1 MLYDYWFVQF
11 EFPNEDGNPYKSSG
25 GEMIYNKQLKREI
38 PKGWEAKELG
48 EITETNN
55 DSINPELNLDVSFR
69 YYSIPVFDEKG
80 TYEVTKGEAIKS
92 NKFIVEDTDILVS
105 KLNPWFSRVIFAL
118 KESDQICSTEFV
130 VWRTTNTNIKTFLYL
145 LAKSEHFIS
154 YCIQSATGTSNS
166 HKRVNPTVMMR
177 YKLPFDLRIAEKY
190 GETVNSIVNNCTSN
204 QKQNQQLSSLRDW
217 LLPMLMNGQVK
228 VE

>member
-105 KLNPWFSRVIFAL
+105 KL
-118 KESDQICSTEFV
+118 CTENA
-130 VWRTTNTNIKTFLYL
+130 RTDKT
-145 LAKSEHFIS
+145 
-154 YCIQSATGTSNS
+154 
-166 HKRVNPTVMMR
+166 M
-177 YKLPFDLRIAEKY
+177 
-190 GETVNSIVNNCTSN
+190 
-204 QKQNQQLSSLRDW
+204 
-217 LLPMLMNGQVK
+217 
-228 VE
+228 